1 MRAPL
6 VRYVF
11 SKCYR
16 EAERAAT
23 LREDATF
30 MAAVEALKAAY
41 RGEIATNLALC
52 HGDLHA
58 GSVMVAPG
66 GASVMRMASGAPPIV
81 KVIDPEFAI
90 YGPPGLDLG
99 CLFSSY
105 VLAALARSVALGT
118 TRDERA
124 RELGELRDAVAA
136 IWEAYT
142 GAMSERGVP
151 AAVLE
156 AISADAAGFA
166 GCEVARTALGFA
178 GVRGLPIEDADVKA
192 KAEATALDI
201 AVRCIRGRSA
211 GVAGILAEIE
221 EIAKIAEIVEMA
233 SSGGD

>member
-1 MRAPL
+1 
-6 VRYVF
+6 
-11 SKCYR
+11 
-16 EAERAAT
+16 
-23 LREDATF
+23 
-30 MAAVEALKAAY
+30 
-41 RGEIATNLALC
+41 
-52 HGDLHA
+52 
-58 GSVMVAPG
+58 
-66 GASVMRMASGAPPIV
+66 MRMASAAPPIV

-211 GVAGILAEIE
+211 GVEGILAEI
-221 EIAKIAEIVEMA
+221 AEIVVADSMWSCGA
-233 SSGGD
+233 GLAR